1 MPELSESI
9 TAVREGAKED
19 RFTYLTILQYHVNTP
34 GILPTLNEVLQNADL
49 TREIG
54 WDLVQ
59 MLIAIDGYEECLETV
74 ARLGN
79 PREVIIKVMETLAA
93 LARPFD
99 EEGGEEKEEGQ
110 GDKVEGNLHFG
121 LKPGNVPDRLI
132 TLIGMLAILQ
142 RRIKTKHPSRFLGP
156 SLVSVLEA
164 YLPTPEVTTA
174 VINLVRSLSGRVRPP
189 LPTRTSSI
197 DVANPDEYGDVSK
210 NAPDPEAEQEDP
222 KEESLNRKLLQAFT
236 TCILQR
242 YVNVHG
248 MQWSRR
254 LLEVYYPERIIPGK
268 VTATQAFREDEVL
281 QKWDAVIGKLVALL
295 RDLGMDDCS
304 ADFVRSIVHQ
314 SSDATPLPDLE
325 TFDSIDDIHLSQGGT
340 ACLIAYWIFST
351 DAFGADNPDPD
362 MHLFPE
368 HLDMIQLFLGANPK
382 AEIDQNPGIADA
394 LLAIGLGLHH
404 RGLTAATGE
413 TSYMV
418 YHHCLTLVAVF
429 HPDIQVRNA
438 ATRFAGVLL
447 HSDPDDESRLDILQ
461 DLLENCQFAA
471 LKACAVQWLQEEI
484 IAAQTNNV
492 SNVFSRPEVIERLQY
507 DVLPDVRSVASFDSD
522 GFLGYWGENQT
533 FLLQVANF
541 AYFLFN
547 SRTNLVPSA
556 MGAAVEQRF
565 AEPLITAVTKLEKF
579 EGLDGH
585 DRMQLNVLVDRLRS
599 LNIR

>member
-1 MPELSESI
+1 MPGLSESI
-9 TAVREGAKED
+9 TAIREGTKED
-19 RFTYLTILQYHVNTP
+19 RFTYLTILEYHVKTP
-34 GILPTLNEVLQNADL
+34 GILPTLNETLQNAHL
-49 TREIG
+49 TQEIG

-59 MLIAIDGYEECLETV
+59 MLISIDGYEECLETV

-79 PREVIIKVMETLAA
+79 PREVIIKVMETLAV
-93 LARPFD
+93 LAKPF
-99 EEGGEEKEEGQ
+99 GEEEQ
-110 GDKVEGNLHFG
+110 GDKAEESLHFG
-121 LKPGNVPDRLI
+121 LKPSDVPDRLI
-132 TLIGMLAILQ
+132 TLVGMLAILQ
-142 RRIKTKHPSRFLGP
+142 RRIKTQHPSRFLGP

-164 YLPTPEVTTA
+164 YLPTPAVTTA
-174 VINLVRSLSGRVRPP
+174 VINLVRSLSGRIRPP

-210 NAPDPEAEQEDP
+210 NAPDPEAELEDP
-222 KEESLNRKLLQAFT
+222 KEESLTRRLLQSFT

-242 YVNVHG
+242 YVNVHD

-268 VTATQAFREDEVL
+268 MTATQAFREDEIL
-281 QKWDAVIGKLVALL
+281 QKRDAVIGQLVALL

-304 ADFVRSIVHQ
+304 AAFVQSIVHQ
-314 SSDATPLPDLE
+314 PSGADPLPYLE
-325 TFDSIDDIHLSQGGT
+325 TFDSIDDIYLSQGGA

-351 DAFGADNPDPD
+351 DAFGADNPDPE
-362 MHLFPE
+362 MNLFPE

-382 AEIDQNPGIADA
+382 AEIDQNPGIVDA

-404 RGLTAATGE
+404 RGLIAASEE
-413 TSYMV
+413 TNYMV
-418 YHHCLTLVAVF
+418 YHHCLTLIAVF

-438 ATRFAGVLL
+438 ATRFAGTLL
-447 HSDPDDESRLDILQ
+447 HSDPDGESRLDILQ

-484 IAAQTNNV
+484 IAAQKGNI

-507 DVLPDVRSVASFDSD
+507 DVLPDVRSIVNLGGDD
-522 GFLGYWGENQT
+522 FLDYWGENQT

-547 SRTNLVPSA
+547 SRTNLVPAA

-565 AEPLITAVTKLEKF
+565 AEPLITAATKLEKV
-579 EGLDGH
+579 EGLDEN
-585 DRMQLNVLVDRLRS
+585 DRMQLGVLVDRLQS

>member
-9 TAVREGAKED
+9 TAIREGAKED
-19 RFTYLTILQYHVNTP
+19 RFTYLAILQYHVNTP
-34 GILPTLNEVLQNADL
+34 GILPTLNEVLQDADL

-59 MLIAIDGYEECLETV
+59 MLIAIDGYEPCLETV

-79 PREVIIKVMETLAA
+79 PREVVIKVMEALAA
-93 LARPFD
+93 LARPF
-99 EEGGEEKEEGQ
+99 EEDQ
-110 GDKVEGNLHFG
+110 GDVADASRHFG
-121 LKPGNVPDRLI
+121 LKPSEVHDRLI
-132 TLIGMLAILQ
+132 TLIGVLAILQ
-142 RRIKTKHPSRFLGP
+142 RRIKTKHSSRFLGP

-164 YLPTPEVTTA
+164 YQPTPEMTTA

-189 LPTRTSSI
+189 LPIRTSSI
-197 DVANPDEYGDVSK
+197 DVANPDEYGDFSK

-222 KEESLNRKLLQAFT
+222 EEENLNRRLLQSFT

-242 YVNVHG
+242 YVNVHE

-254 LLEVYYPERIIPGK
+254 LLEVYHPEKLIPGRA
-268 VTATQAFREDEVL
+268 TATQAFREDEIL
-281 QKWDAVIGKLVALL
+281 RKWDAVIGQLVALL

-304 ADFVRSIVHQ
+304 TAFVREVLCHP
-314 SSDATPLPDLE
+314 SDANPLPDLE
-325 TFDSIDDIHLSQGGT
+325 TFDSVDDIRLSQGGA

-351 DAFGADNPDPD
+351 DAFGADNPDPR

-368 HLDMIQLFLGANPK
+368 HLDMLRLFLGANPNT
-382 AEIDQNPGIADA
+382 EITNNPGIADA

-404 RGLTAATGE
+404 RGLIEATDQ

-418 YHHCLTLVAVF
+418 YHHFLTLIAVF

-438 ATRFAGVLL
+438 ATRFAGTIL

-461 DLLENCQFAA
+461 DLLENCQFTA

-484 IAAQTNNV
+484 IAAQKGNV
-492 SNVFSRPEVIERLQY
+492 SNIFSRPEVIERLQY
-507 DVLPDVRSVASFDSD
+507 DVLPDVRSIVSLDSD
-522 GFLGYWGENQT
+522 DFLEYLGENQT

-541 AYFLFN
+541 AYLLFN
-547 SRTNLVPSA
+547 ARKDMVPA
-556 MGAAVEQRF
+556 GIGAAVDQRF
-565 AEPLITAVTKLEKF
+565 AEPLITAAMKLEKA

-585 DRMQLNVLVDRLRS
+585 ERMQLDVLVDRLQS